1 VTPGQAFDPSQWND
15 GRSFLQGEV
24 WLADDKHVSA
34 ILKGEM
40 GLEIKQRRPVVVLQN
55 DKLNAVPQM
64 PVILVAPV
72 TSQTRL
78 REGEYFLKADGTL
91 LERDSVIELSLIQP
105 VPKRA
110 LAKKVGRLSDDDLR
124 GVKDLLRRKFR
135 L

>member
-1 VTPGQAFDPSQWND
+1 MTPGQAFDPSQWND

-24 WLADDKHVSA
+24 WLADDKWVSA

-40 GLEIKQRRPVVVLQN
+40 GLEVKGRRPVVVLQN

-64 PVILVAPV
+64 PVIVVAPI
-72 TSQTRL
+72 TSQARI
-78 REGEYFLKADGTL
+78 REGDYFLKAEGAL

-110 LAKKVGRLSDDDLR
+110 LAKRVGRLKDEDLR
-124 GVKDLLRRKFR
+124 ALKDLLRRKFG